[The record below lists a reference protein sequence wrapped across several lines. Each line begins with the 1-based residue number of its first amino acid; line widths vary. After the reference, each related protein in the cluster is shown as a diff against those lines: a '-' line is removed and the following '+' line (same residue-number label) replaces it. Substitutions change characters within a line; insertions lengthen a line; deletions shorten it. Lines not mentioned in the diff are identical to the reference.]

1 MVQLPQFIAL
11 VHVKHPVVQF
21 MHSLLLES
29 KYVDYAGHV
38 EKHRPR
44 YNGKPISH
52 EVQYVAFLHVLQ
64 CVEHG

>member
-1 MVQLPQFIAL
+1 VVQLPQFIAL
-11 VHVKHPVVQF
+11 EQLKHPVLQL

-29 KYVDYAGHV
+29 KYVDYVGHD
-38 EKHRPR
+38 ERHLPI

-52 EVQYVAFLHVLQ
+52 ELQYVAFLHALQ